1 MKGREIHVQGVFPA
15 DQERA
20 KVGCNSFA
28 VRHGQFMP
36 PWSQVGAPRV
46 KPVAVSAIGLFL
58 AGAARSTP
66 TPGLVRRGQERPP
79 GSQPPVLYLP

>member
-1 MKGREIHVQGVFPA
+1 MKRRERHSQGVFPA

-36 PWSQVGAPRV
+36 PWNQVGSPRV
-46 KPVAVSAIGLFL
+46 KAVAVSAIGLFL
-58 AGAARSTP
+58 AGATRSTP
-66 TPGLVRRGQERPP
+66 TPGLVQPVQERPP
-79 GSQPPVLYLP
+79 DPQPPVLFLP